1 MGNVG
6 EKKRIKSGAS
16 FCSLR
21 VCSLLSP
28 WLATRKS
35 PVGNHG
41 SHPSVKRQKEK
52 ETTKNLQQTL
62 GVGVTRFLA
71 PVPAFSFSRT
81 SGAGILSPPVIILG
95 AFKLIIWIVAIK
107 RYGDKLSTPLWELK
121 VWGEKLNGKEGM
133 LRGKLKWSL
142 LYCVYKSK
150 NKSDRHSSNRNKIF
164 WSSCS
169 KSLGWEKTACR
180 EKKGTKEKGFLLESV
195 VFADKRKFS
204 GGCFFGSQ
212 KNG

>member
-1 MGNVG
+1 VGNVG

>member
-1 MGNVG
+1 VGNVG

-180 EKKGTKEKGFLLESV
+180 EKKEQKKKGFCSKVLFSLTRENSV
-195 VFADKRKFS
+195 VDV
-204 GGCFFGSQ
+204 FFGSQ